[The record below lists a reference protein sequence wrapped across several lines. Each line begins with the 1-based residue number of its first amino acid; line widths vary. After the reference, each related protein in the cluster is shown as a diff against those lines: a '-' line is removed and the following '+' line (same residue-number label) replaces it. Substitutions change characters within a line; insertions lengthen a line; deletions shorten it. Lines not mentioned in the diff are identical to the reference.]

1 MEDVWAKLLATAL
14 AHILGESEVETPG
27 DRLCNVKVKA
37 LTDILA
43 DSLTQEDTK
52 TLGDT
57 RCVERL
63 KELNASFHASGVGG
77 KWDYFSCCRTP

>member
-1 MEDVWAKLLATAL
+1 MKAEKHCLTLEDVWAKLLATAL

-43 DSLTQEDTK
+43 DSNI
-52 TLGDT
+52 G
-57 RCVERL
+57 R
-63 KELNASFHASGVGG
+63 H
-77 KWDYFSCCRTP
+77 